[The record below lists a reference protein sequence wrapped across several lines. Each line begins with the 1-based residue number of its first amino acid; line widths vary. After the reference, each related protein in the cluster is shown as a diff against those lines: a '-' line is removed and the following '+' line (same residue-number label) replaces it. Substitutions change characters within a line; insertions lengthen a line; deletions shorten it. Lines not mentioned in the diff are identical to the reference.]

1 MHCKIEGLIMMFIR
15 PVFYCP
21 LFNLSPT
28 VIKQQSFLGYLEGSD
43 SWGNYTAV
51 IPGVYTDK

>member
-1 MHCKIEGLIMMFIR
+1 MEGLIMMFIR